1 MFACPQ
7 ELDHNVP
14 TQQRVRAM
22 KELHDLVATKRLE
35 EVTTSSVVASAP
47 SPPPTLVIRTKA
59 VV

>member
-1 MFACPQ
+1 MYTVFNRLDVFAPSQ

-35 EVTTSSVVASAP
+35 EVTDS
-47 SPPPTLVIRTKA
+47 L
-59 VV
+59 